1 MQVISSDNLTISEI
15 ESLITE
21 ISDDDISV
29 SAVHIPT
36 ITLIP
41 EGGERITAYV
51 LLEESA
57 DVLKWLPQAIPGDD
71 VDAAM
76 AAYQA
81 GGFTAGEDAAYELDL
96 WGSGRGGAGDSG
108 DILLDN
114 TSENS
119 EVVNFT
125 WMQLTFDFAS
135 GTLVEIP
142 NNDSAQYIGTHE
154 FIPGVPTADMGSSL
168 IIGESTYR
176 GLVGNAA
183 VDNHVAN
190 TWIVRVDGV
199 SGDDLKVLRTS
210 VEADARIE
218 SAIDWE
224 TSHEEVERNGG
235 LIFGTPGLLSL
246 QFVVASIAAIA
257 SSFVFLSLVLNQR
270 QKELAVLQAIGASPN
285 QIIRL
290 VLFEILSIIIVSMFL
305 GVVLGM
311 GLALSFNGLFDVFG
325 FIFQLLSNTDSTIIS
340 RELQWPW
347 FELGMV
353 SLAVFA
359 SVVMALLVTTRK
371 ALRSDLASV
380 LKGSEDVGRLN
391 QFWKP
396 MPCITFMI
404 PRRKT
409 ETSLHFEVCMSKSNL
424 VKQWPL

>member
-1 MQVISSDNLTISEI
+1 MDIPPKKTNPCG
-15 ESLITE
+15 LI
-21 ISDDDISV
+21 
-29 SAVHIPT
+29 
-36 ITLIP
+36 
-41 EGGERITAYV
+41 
-51 LLEESA
+51 
-57 DVLKWLPQAIPGDD
+57 
-71 VDAAM
+71 
-76 AAYQA
+76 
-81 GGFTAGEDAAYELDL
+81 
-96 WGSGRGGAGDSG
+96 
-108 DILLDN
+108 
-114 TSENS
+114 
-119 EVVNFT
+119 
-125 WMQLTFDFAS
+125 
-135 GTLVEIP
+135 
-142 NNDSAQYIGTHE
+142 
-154 FIPGVPTADMGSSL
+154 
-168 IIGESTYR
+168 
-176 GLVGNAA
+176 GNAA

-353 SLAVFA
+353 SLAVFT

-380 LKGSEDVGRLN
+380 LKGE
-391 QFWKP
+391 
-396 MPCITFMI
+396 
-404 PRRKT
+404 
-409 ETSLHFEVCMSKSNL
+409 
-424 VKQWPL
+424 